1 MYNALQIKNTDRL
14 LIVAPHPDD
23 ETVGCGGLLA
33 RFGPQCDVLLLTD
46 GRKGVPSDGS
56 KSESE
61 TALIRKAELDAAAA
75 FFGVG
80 HVFALALPDSR
91 LSEHAGAVSSFD
103 LRPYDK
109 LFVPNR
115 HERHPDHAAAYR
127 IIKKLAKK
135 QRAKAE
141 LLEYEVWSPIASPNR
156 FLDLSAEMEKKLE
169 GIRLYRSQIREL
181 DYEALATGLNGYR
194 GAPHHIRFCE
204 AFYSESVFRRERR
217 QQQFSKLP
225 GWTKKL
231 VITLHRGC

>member
-46 GRKGVPSDGS
+46 GRKGVPADGS

-61 TALIRKAELDAAAA
+61 TALIRKAEFDATTA

-80 HVFALALPDSR
+80 LVFALALPDSR
-91 LSEHAGAVSSFD
+91 LSEHAGAVSAFD
-103 LRPYDK
+103 LRPYDII
-109 LFVPNR
+109 FVPYR

-141 LLEYEVWSPIASPNR
+141 LLEYEVWSPIAAPNR
-156 FLDLSAEMEKKLE
+156 FLDVSDVMEQKLE
-169 GIRLYRSQIREL
+169 GIRLYASQTQEL
-181 DYEALATGLNGYR
+181 DYEALSKGLNGYR
-194 GAPHHIRFCE
+194 GAPHHVGFCE
-204 AFYSESVFRRERR
+204 AYYSEREACKARRKQRFAR
-217 QQQFSKLP
+217 LP
-225 GWTKKL
+225 KWLRTILLKRIG
-231 VITLHRGC
+231 R